1 MPGHTQST
9 ESREFCIER
18 DHFLGLMHEIVHDLR
33 YHYPENR
40 NQIIGRVYQLYVVL
54 HRYQRL
60 GHSLAESH
68 SPSDI
73 GHDVAHDFFTP
84 QAQGHENFFDT
95 VFGYACRSTQAQLN
109 YTLYD
114 LEYDRDPARIAQ
126 MLEELM
132 ETWQLIEVRVFP
144 YHLPTVHL
152 SRPAL
157 TLQTCGPSCPPS
169 RARAANS
176 NTPEVSPR
184 SGRPV
189 HPPRRRVRFLL
200 PRTNTSPNRRARRR
214 RYRPDSPYPGRGRGG
229 HRRGSRSPAL
239 MDEQTL
245 LTNGGAVGSSV
256 SSLGDIW
263 SVFGHGALSDGSVFD
278 DALGITLPPPDD
290 LPGRFEELAPAP
302 LFSESWFNDS
312 ASEYDSD
319 GAHEEEET

>member
-132 ETWQLIEVRVFP
+132 ETWQLIEHSL
-144 YHLPTVHL
+144 Y
-152 SRPAL
+152 RPADHRAL
-157 TLQTCGPSCPPS
+157 HRELVLQTLIRQKCPH
-169 RARAANS
+169 
-176 NTPEVSPR
+176 
-184 SGRPV
+184 G
-189 HPPRRRVRFLL
+189 
-200 PRTNTSPNRRARRR
+200 
-214 RYRPDSPYPGRGRGG
+214 
-229 HRRGSRSPAL
+229 
-239 MDEQTL
+239 
-245 LTNGGAVGSSV
+245 
-256 SSLGDIW
+256 LGDQSILLGGVCGF
-263 SVFGHGALSDGSVFD
+263 SYLEQILVRTDGQ
-278 DALGITLPPPDD
+278 DADAIVRILHIPVEV
-290 LPGRFEELAPAP
+290 EEDTGGDPVRQL
-302 LFSESWFNDS
+302 
-312 ASEYDSD
+312 
-319 GAHEEEET
+319 